1 MKLGETAIR
10 RYATPR
16 TFERGRD
23 YWERGAVDLVSVD
36 SRRVE
41 GEVEGS

>member
-23 YWERGAVDLVSVD
+23 YFVVSVVTQRPAARPGLVPVL
-36 SRRVE
+36 S
-41 GEVEGS
+41 